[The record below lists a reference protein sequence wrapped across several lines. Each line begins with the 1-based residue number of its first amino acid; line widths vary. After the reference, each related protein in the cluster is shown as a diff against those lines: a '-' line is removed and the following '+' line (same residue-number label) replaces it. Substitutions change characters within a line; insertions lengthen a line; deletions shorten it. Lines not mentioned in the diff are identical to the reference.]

1 MISLKELKYV
11 GTYPE
16 KAPYPGYDYAKETL
30 ENMKETFDKY
40 EKKYK
45 NKDYSIIFSDSSEIN
60 FEIFECNVAHMLGV
74 DFNNIVSGNYEV
86 FLKEVL
92 GLERTETNITSY
104 IIVKSILEN
113 YEEVIKHDENTQKRA
128 LNYYKSRIKCAI
140 FDKISDFEKFNFG
153 KLETNDDSKILF
165 TSSNEA
171 ICPYFLVR
179 LQPDGKFKKYCVT
192 SLLAPEKNQLPYYFN
207 NSASIPTQILID
219 DNNNNLNK
227 IEATPRE
234 KIEMLNMYKSVILNH
249 SLTDRMDISGD
260 YMSLLADMDIK
271 QRRKTL

>member
-16 KAPYPGYDYAKETL
+16 KAPYPGDDYAKETL
-30 ENMKETFDKY
+30 ENMCETF
-40 EKKYK
+40 KKYNEK
-45 NKDYSIIFSDSSEIN
+45 YRNKDYSIIFSDSSEIN
-60 FEIFECNVAHMLGV
+60 FEIFEHNMAHILGI
-74 DFNNIVSGNYEV
+74 DFSTIVGGNYED
-86 FLKEVL
+86 FIKEVL
-92 GLERTETNITSY
+92 GIDRTETNITSY
-104 IIVKSILEN
+104 MIVKAILEN
-113 YEEVIKHDENTQKRA
+113 YEDVIKYDGTNQNRA

-153 KLETNDDSKILF
+153 KLETRDDSKILF

-179 LQPDGKFKKYCVT
+179 LKEDAKNRKYCVS
-192 SLLAPEKNQLPYYFN
+192 SLLAPEKHQLSYYFN
-207 NSASIPTQILID
+207 EQASIPTQIIID
-219 DNNNNLNK
+219 DNNNLNK

-234 KIEMLNMYKSVILNH
+234 KIEVLNMYKSIILNN
-249 SLTDRMDISGD
+249 SLIDRMDISGD

-271 QRRKTL
+271 QKRKTL

>member
-11 GTYPE
+11 GSYPE
-16 KAPYPGYDYAKETL
+16 RAPYPGDDYAKETL

-40 EKKYK
+40 NEKYR

-60 FEIFECNVAHMLGV
+60 FEIFEYNVAHMLGI
-74 DFNNIVSGNYEV
+74 DYTNINGGNYED
-86 FLKEVL
+86 FIKEVL
-92 GLERTETNITSY
+92 KLDRTKGNVNSY
-104 IIVKSILEN
+104 NVVKSILDN
-113 YEEVIKHDENTQKRA
+113 YEEVIKYDGFTNTRA

-153 KLETNDDSKILF
+153 KLETKDGTKLLF

-179 LQPDGKFKKYCVT
+179 LKLDGKYKKYCVN
-192 SLLAPEKNQLPYYFN
+192 SLLAPEKNQIPYYFQEP
-207 NSASIPTQILID
+207 ASIPTQIIID
-219 DNNNNLNK
+219 DNNQNLTK

-234 KIEMLNMYKSVILNH
+234 KIEMLNMYKSIILND
-249 SLTDRMDISGD
+249 SLENKMDISGD
-260 YMSLLADMDIK
+260 YMSILADMDIK
-271 QRRKTL
+271 QKRKTL